1 MEISGVLEKQ
11 REYFYGNNTKPYENR
26 LSALKSLKDSMLRH
40 EEEILNA
47 LRDDL
52 NKSKYEGY
60 MTELGLCIQEVSYAI
75 KHIKKWMKPVKKS
88 VQSVRDIRAIWDSPY
103 HVAVELSFLLEHIT
117 VDWSSCCRQLRSDK
131 TFGDGIKR
139 CGYS

>member
-60 MTELGLCIQEVSYAI
+60 MTELGLCI
-75 KHIKKWMKPVKKS
+75 
-88 VQSVRDIRAIWDSPY
+88 
-103 HVAVELSFLLEHIT
+103 
-117 VDWSSCCRQLRSDK
+117 
-131 TFGDGIKR
+131 
-139 CGYS
+139 